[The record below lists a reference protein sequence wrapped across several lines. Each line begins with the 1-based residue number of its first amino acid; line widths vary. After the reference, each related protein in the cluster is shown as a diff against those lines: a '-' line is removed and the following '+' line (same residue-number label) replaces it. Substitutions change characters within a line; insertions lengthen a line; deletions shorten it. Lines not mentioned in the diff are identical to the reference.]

1 MIPSV
6 NPSGSRTIGLLAYL
20 YGPGKHEEHT
30 DPHLVA
36 SFDGMS
42 PGPGRDPNATLK
54 DLQQLLDQP
63 VMALAERARP
73 AKHVWHTSVRADPRD
88 RTLSDEEW
96 ADIAR
101 RIVAA
106 TGIDPGDG
114 QPGCRWAAVRH
125 ADDHIHIVATLV
137 TEDGHRPDDYR
148 SGTRAQAEARLIE
161 KELGLHEVAS
171 GDGTAAQRPTSA
183 ERHKAERQGHERTAR
198 EELRE
203 TVRRAVAGATS
214 EEEFF
219 DRLAD
224 AGLLIRKR
232 AAPSGD
238 LLGYKV
244 ALPDDRNKDG
254 EPVFYPGARLA
265 PDLSLPRI
273 RERWSGDTQG
283 SPAPQQEDPV
293 RTGLGAP
300 AAARRQTASAAWQ
313 AVLVVEHGDDA
324 VVAAHI
330 AAAGEVLDALA
341 KTSAAHTR
349 RELRDAAAS
358 FERASRSHIRAIRGH
373 NRALRQ
379 AARDLVRSGPALGRG
394 EDGATTAMAID
405 MLFFL
410 VTAALH
416 WHAKKGHAQQAA
428 AARQAAEHLRAA
440 YQAAAAQPLSALYQ
454 RGRRLGRPLLQRQTT
469 ALREAVPELAK
480 QILAE
485 PGWYALA
492 ATLADASAAG
502 HDTTALLA
510 DAADRR
516 DLATAESVSDVL
528 VWRLRRLAEL
538 PADSTETFEHGT
550 VKRPSGVRPVVSRA
564 TSATEVFGLS
574 SGVVTV
580 HDPCGMPVGCGIRR
594 VGA

>member
-6 NPSGSRTIGLLAYL
+6 NESGSRTIGLLKYL
-20 YGPGKHEEHT
+20 YETGKYEDHT

-42 PGPGRDPNATLK
+42 PDPGRDPNVTLK
-54 DLQQLLDQP
+54 DLQRILDQP
-63 VMALAERARP
+63 VMALAEHARP
-73 AKHVWHTSVRADPRD
+73 AKHVWHTSVRADPGD
-88 RTLSDEEW
+88 RILSDEEW

-106 TGIDPGDG
+106 TGIDPGEG

-148 SGTRAQAEARLIE
+148 SGARAQAEARLIE
-161 KELGLHEVAS
+161 KELGLRQVAP

-183 ERHKAERQGHERTAR
+183 ERHKAERQGRERTAR

-203 TVRRAVAGATS
+203 TVRRAVSGARS
-214 EEEFF
+214 DEEFF
-219 DRLAD
+219 DRLAA

-244 ALPDDRNKDG
+244 ALPDDLNKDG

-273 RERWSGDTQG
+273 RERWSGAAQN
-283 SPAPQQEDPV
+283 DPV
-293 RTGLGAP
+293 ARQEEAIRTGPGAP
-300 AAARRQTASAAWQ
+300 ASARRRTASAAWQ
-313 AVLVVEHGDDA
+313 AVLVVEHGEDA
-324 VVAAHI
+324 VAAAHI

-349 RELRDAAAS
+349 RELRNAATA
-358 FERASRSHIRAIRGH
+358 FERASRSHVRAIRGH
-373 NRALRQ
+373 DRALRQ
-379 AARDLVRSGPALGRG
+379 AARDLVQGGPALGRG

-410 VTAALH
+410 ITAAAQ
-416 WHAKKGHAQQAA
+416 WHAKKGHAQQAEA
-428 AARQAAEHLRAA
+428 AARAAEHLRTA
-440 YQAAAAQPLSALYQ
+440 YQAAAAPPLGVLYQ
-454 RGRRLGRPLLQRQTT
+454 RGRRLNRPLLQRQTLI
-469 ALREAVPELAK
+469 LREALPGLAE

-492 ATLADASAAG
+492 ATIAEAEAAG
-502 HDTTALLA
+502 HDPAALLSDAVERRELDTA
-510 DAADRR
+510 D
-516 DLATAESVSDVL
+516 SVSDVL
-528 VWRLRRLAEL
+528 VWRMRRTADL
-538 PADSTETFEHGT
+538 PADASSLPETSTAGVQSATRRT
-550 VKRPSGVRPVVSRA
+550 TTRPSAPGRRRSGEE
-564 TSATEVFGLS
+564 TSSKT
-574 SGVVTV
+574 
-580 HDPCGMPVGCGIRR
+580 R
-594 VGA
+594 

>member
-6 NPSGSRTIGLLAYL
+6 NESGSRTIGLLKYL
-20 YGPGKHEEHT
+20 YETGKYEDHT

-42 PGPGRDPNATLK
+42 PDPGRDPNATLK
-54 DLQQLLDQP
+54 ELQQILDQP
-63 VMALAERARP
+63 VMALAEHARP
-73 AKHVWHTSVRADPRD
+73 AKHVWHTSVRADPGD
-88 RTLSDEEW
+88 RILSDEEW

-106 TGIDPGDG
+106 TGIDPGEG

-148 SGTRAQAEARLIE
+148 SGARAQAEARLIE
-161 KELGLHEVAS
+161 KELGLRQVAP

-183 ERHKAERQGHERTAR
+183 ERHKAERQGRERTAR

-203 TVRRAVAGATS
+203 TVRRAVSGARS
-214 EEEFF
+214 DEEFF
-219 DRLAD
+219 DRLAA

-244 ALPDDRNKDG
+244 ALPDDLNKDG

-273 RERWSGDTQG
+273 RERWSGAAQND
-283 SPAPQQEDPV
+283 PATRQEEAI
-293 RTGLGAP
+293 RTGPGAP
-300 AAARRQTASAAWQ
+300 DSARRRTASAAWQ
-313 AVLVVEHGDDA
+313 AVLVVEHGEDA
-324 VVAAHI
+324 VAAAHI

-349 RELRDAAAS
+349 RELRDAATA
-358 FERASRSHIRAIRGH
+358 FERASRSHVRAVRGH
-373 NRALRQ
+373 DRALRL
-379 AARDLVRSGPALGRG
+379 AARDLVHGGPALGRG

-410 VTAALH
+410 ITAAAH
-416 WHAKKGHAQQAA
+416 WHAKKGHAQQAEA
-428 AARQAAEHLRAA
+428 AARAAEHLRTA
-440 YQAAAAQPLSALYQ
+440 YQAAAAQSLGVLYQ
-454 RGRRLGRPLLQRQTT
+454 RGRRLSRPVLQRQTVM
-469 ALREAVPELAK
+469 LREALPGLAE

-492 ATLADASAAG
+492 ATIAEAEAAG
-502 HDTTALLA
+502 HDPAALLSDAVERRELDTA
-510 DAADRR
+510 D
-516 DLATAESVSDVL
+516 SVSDVL
-528 VWRLRRLAEL
+528 VWRMRRTADL
-538 PADSTETFEHGT
+538 PADASSLPETSTAGVQSATRRT
-550 VKRPSGVRPVVSRA
+550 TTRPSAPGRRRSGEE
-564 TSATEVFGLS
+564 TSSKT
-574 SGVVTV
+574 
-580 HDPCGMPVGCGIRR
+580 R
-594 VGA
+594 

>member
-6 NPSGSRTIGLLAYL
+6 NDPGSRTIGLLTYL
-20 YGPGKHEEHT
+20 YGPGKAEEHI

-36 SFDGMS
+36 SFDGIS
-42 PGPGRDPNATLK
+42 PDPGRDPHATLK
-54 DLQQLLDQP
+54 DLQLLLDQP
-63 VMALAERARP
+63 VMALPQHARP
-73 AKHVWHTSVRADPRD
+73 AKHVWHTSVRATADD
-88 RTLSDEEW
+88 RVLSDEEW
-96 ADIAR
+96 GAIAR

-137 TEDGHRPDDYR
+137 CEDGSRPDDFR
-148 SGTRAQAEARLIE
+148 SGKRAQAEARLIE
-161 KELGLHEVAS
+161 KELGLHQVEP

-183 ERHKAERQGHERTAR
+183 ERHKAERQGRERTAR

-219 DRLAD
+219 DRLAA

-244 ALPDDRNKDG
+244 ALPDDRNKDD

-273 RERWSGDTQG
+273 RERWS
-283 SPAPQQEDPV
+283 
-293 RTGLGAP
+293 TGLHDQDAVPAGPKERTAP
-300 AAARRQTASAAWQ
+300 GGPSAARRRTASAAWQ
-313 AVLVVEHGDDA
+313 AVVVIERGDDA
-324 VVAAHI
+324 VAAAHI
-330 AAAGEVLDALA
+330 ASAGEILDALA

-349 RELRDAAAS
+349 AQLREAAFV
-358 FERASRSHIRAIRGH
+358 FERASRSHIRAERGH
-373 NRALRQ
+373 DRALRQ
-379 AARDLVRSGPALGRG
+379 AARDLVRGGPALGRG

-410 VTAALH
+410 ITAAAH

-428 AARQAAEHLRAA
+428 AAHQAAEHLRAA
-440 YQAAAAQPLSALYQ
+440 YQLTAAQPLGALYQ
-454 RGRRLGRPLLQRQTT
+454 RGRHLGRPLLQRQTT
-469 ALREAVPELAK
+469 LLRKALPDLAE

-492 ATLADASAAG
+492 ATLSDAEAAG
-502 HDTTALLA
+502 HDPAGLLA
-510 DAADRR
+510 DATGRR
-516 DLATAESVSDVL
+516 ELGTAESVSDVL
-528 VWRLRRLAEL
+528 VWRLRRAAGL
-538 PADSTETFEHGT
+538 PADTSSIVGGAPQPDESARSTG
-550 VKRPSGVRPVVSRA
+550 RQAPRRSGPRRGRA
-564 TSATEVFGLS
+564 
-574 SGVVTV
+574 
-580 HDPCGMPVGCGIRR
+580 
-594 VGA
+594 